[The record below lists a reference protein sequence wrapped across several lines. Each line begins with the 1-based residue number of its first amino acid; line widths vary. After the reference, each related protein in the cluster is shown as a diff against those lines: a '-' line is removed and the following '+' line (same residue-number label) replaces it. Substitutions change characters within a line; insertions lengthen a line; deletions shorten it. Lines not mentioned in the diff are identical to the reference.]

1 MVNGPD
7 QESVSMN
14 RFPAV
19 TDAELARA
27 RNDAAFRQKLLQHS
41 LDALLNR
48 LQKERRPRMATASDA
63 QMREGV
69 DLAVKLAELIQ
80 ATADTLPNKP

>member
-1 MVNGPD
+1 
-7 QESVSMN
+7 MN
-14 RFPAV
+14 RFATI

-27 RNDAAFRQKLLQHS
+27 RSDVAYRQRLLQQS

-48 LQKERRPRMATASDA
+48 LQRERQPRLATASDA

-69 DLAVKLAELIQ
+69 NLAVKLAELIQ
-80 ATADTLPNKP
+80 AAAETLPRP